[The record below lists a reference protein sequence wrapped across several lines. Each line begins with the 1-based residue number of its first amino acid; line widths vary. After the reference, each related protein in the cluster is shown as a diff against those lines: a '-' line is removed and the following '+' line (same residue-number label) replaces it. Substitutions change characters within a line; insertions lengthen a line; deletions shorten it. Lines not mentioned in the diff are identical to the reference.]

1 MQDGM
6 HSAILEVADL
16 STVFETRDGTVFAV
30 NGVSFTLAPGEMLGV
45 VGESGSG
52 KSVTMMSML
61 NLLPSPPA
69 RTTSQHIHFEGGA
82 IITDQI
88 FRVNGL
94 GQLLIIG
101 IQGADIPLV
110 QTLSFVFA
118 VLIVLFN
125 LIADLLYGILDPRIR
140 YD

>member
-69 RTTSQHIHFEGGA
+69 HTTSQHIHFE
-82 IITDQI
+82 
-88 FRVNGL
+88 
-94 GQLLIIG
+94 
-101 IQGADIPLV
+101 GADIPLV